1 MKHAKKDKDVE
12 RQARRAQKGRE
23 TKKKI
28 YRKIK
33 RYKEP
38 ETKWHRYT
46 EVSTHTNTDMEVDSE
61 THTQ

>member
-12 RQARRAQKGRE
+12 KQGRRAQKGRE
-23 TKKKI
+23 TKKQI

-38 ETKWHRYT
+38 ETKWQRYT
-46 EVSTHTNTDMEVDSE
+46 EVSTHKDR
-61 THTQ
+61 QGGR